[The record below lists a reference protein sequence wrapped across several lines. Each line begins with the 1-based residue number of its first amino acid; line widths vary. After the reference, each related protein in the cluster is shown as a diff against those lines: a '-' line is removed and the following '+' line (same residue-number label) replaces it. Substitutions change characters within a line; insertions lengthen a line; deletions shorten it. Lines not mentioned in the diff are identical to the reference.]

1 MEKAYTMHIDDGHAW
16 AEVPLRDILAVG
28 LDHASFS
35 SFSYAHI
42 DKLYRAVMFLE
53 EDIDMQIFLNA
64 AHEHGITVIF
74 KEKFHKGDA
83 PVRCYCRNTSGG
95 GPAYIK
101 QRNKVWGPV
110 DG

>member
-1 MEKAYTMHIDDGHAW
+1 MEKEYTMHVDAGHAW

-28 LDHASFS
+28 LDHTSFS
-35 SFSYAHI
+35 KFSYAHI

-53 EDIDMQIFLNA
+53 EDIDMRIFLTA
-64 AHEHGITVIF
+64 AHGQGMTVTF
-74 KEKFHKGDA
+74 KEKVHKGDA
-83 PVRCYCRNTSGG
+83 PVRSYGHNTSGG